1 MEVKETTASKAG
13 MKYIAANGSPIGNHG
28 QKTVKG
34 FTDTWSTVNMT
45 MQVAD
50 VNKVLAS
57 VKRIC
62 DAGNRVV
69 FDKNGGK
76 IIDEATGKVT
86 ELEEKNGTYIF
97 NMWLPRK
104 KERAGIESVNRF
116 AALAE
121 EQGNDEVF

>member
-1 MEVKETTASKAG
+1 MASKAG
-13 MKYIAANGSPIGNHG
+13 MKYVAANGSPIDNHG

-34 FTDTWSTVNMT
+34 FTDTWGQVDMT

-62 DAGNRVV
+62 DAGNQVI
-69 FDKNGGK
+69 FDRHGGK
-76 IIDEATGKVT
+76 IINNTTGKT
-86 ELEEKNGTYIF
+86 THLEEKNGTYVF
-97 NMWLPRK
+97 NMWLPRASEK
-104 KERAGIESVNRF
+104 RNGIEHVNRF

-121 EQGNDEVF
+121 EQGKEEVF

>member
-1 MEVKETTASKAG
+1 
-13 MKYIAANGSPIGNHG
+13 
-28 QKTVKG
+28 
-34 FTDTWSTVNMT
+34 MT

-76 IIDEATGKVT
+76 IIDTATGKVT
-86 ELEEKNGTYIF
+86 ELEEKNGTYVF
-97 NMWLPRK
+97 NMWLPRV
-104 KERAGIESVNRF
+104 KERGSIESVNRF

>member
-1 MEVKETTASKAG
+1 
-13 MKYIAANGSPIGNHG
+13 
-28 QKTVKG
+28 
-34 FTDTWSTVNMT
+34 MT

-62 DAGNRVV
+62 DAGNKVI
-69 FDKNGGK
+69 FEKNGGN
-76 IIDEATGKVT
+76 IINTVSGRVT
-86 ELEEKNGTYIF
+86 ELEERNGTYVF

-104 KERAGIESVNRF
+104 QEKRGIETVNRF

-121 EQGNDEVF
+121 EQGKDEVF